1 MTNTT
6 HLVIASVPFP
16 IPAFFVCTLVGY
28 GGILFAGHS
37 FSLGQCREISAM
49 AVTTK
54 QFVARWSE
62 EMERADRY
70 GCESYWEA
78 EDAVKELRDKYPR
91 RFRTHSLPRVILK
104 DLVREAKVYEHLRTE
119 VAESNRAF
127 KSALSLLA
135 SLRLKARKQ
144 ATTMKQKPGPAFRLI
159 SRSLV
164 DISKEIERCSR
175 RLKETRSEFW
185 RKELRTYPGK
195 WDNPQEV
202 WIALPQSAT
211 EWDLPHEES
220 YTGAVAEGV
229 ERSSRLPNPKPDP
242 KRTID
247 LDGRFQLRVAG
258 MFEEEFP
265 DLSME
270 TRARL
275 VVLVY
280 VCFDLVKASEGE
292 LGIRPD
298 SAKLTVGAVYE
309 KLKRQKRRQRIK
321 S

>member
-1 MTNTT
+1 
-6 HLVIASVPFP
+6 
-16 IPAFFVCTLVGY
+16 
-28 GGILFAGHS
+28 
-37 FSLGQCREISAM
+37 M
-49 AVTTK
+49 AVTK
-54 QFVARWSE
+54 QEFIDRWME
-62 EMERADRY
+62 EMERAKRHHRT
-70 GCESYWEA
+70 SYWEA
-78 EDAVKELRDKYPR
+78 EQVLRELDDQYPR
-91 RFRTHSLPRVILK
+91 RFTTRALRRAQYIE
-104 DLVREAKVYEHLRTE
+104 DLVREATKYESVRTQ

-127 KSALSLLA
+127 KEAFEVLA
-135 SLRLKARKQ
+135 NIRTKVQR
-144 ATTMKQKPGPAFRLI
+144 QKTAMQKKSGPAFLRVADSFADLQ
-159 SRSLV
+159 
-164 DISKEIERCSR
+164 KEVERC
-175 RLKETRSEFW
+175 TSELRAWHSVFW
-185 RKELRTYPGK
+185 RRTLTTYPSK
-195 WDNPQEV
+195 KADLKEV
-202 WIALPQSAT
+202 WIPLPSPGEWGLPQ
-211 EWDLPHEES
+211 EES

>member
-1 MTNTT
+1 
-6 HLVIASVPFP
+6 
-16 IPAFFVCTLVGY
+16 
-28 GGILFAGHS
+28 
-37 FSLGQCREISAM
+37 M

-62 EMERADRY
+62 EIVRAERHGR
-70 GCESYWEA
+70 ESYWEG
-78 EDAVKELRDKYPR
+78 EEAVKDLRDKYPR
-91 RFRTHSLPRVILK
+91 WFRTHSLPSVMLK
-104 DLVREAKVYEHLRTE
+104 DLVREVRVYEHLQTE

-135 SLRLKARKQ
+135 SLRLKLRRK
-144 ATTMKQKPGPAFRLI
+144 ATTMKRKSGRAFRLI
-159 SRSLV
+159 SGSLL

-175 RLKETRSEFW
+175 ELKETRSVFW

-195 WDNPQEV
+195 WDDPQEV

-211 EWDLPHEES
+211 EWDLPQEES
-220 YTGAVAEGV
+220 YTGEVAAGV
-229 ERSSRLPNPKPDP
+229 GRSSRLPNPKPDP

-247 LDGRFQLRVAG
+247 LDGHFQLRVAG

-270 TRARL
+270 TRARM

-280 VCFDLVKASEGE
+280 VCFDLAKASEGE
-292 LGIRPD
+292 LGIRPG

-309 KLKRQKRRQRIK
+309 KLKRQKRRQAVTSAASLGK
-321 S
+321 SNDSLRRREAVTFGLIYKPPLRKYTSQKGPFVGQPPT